1 MKRNIIRALILTSLL
16 SLPVSGVFAAKAQN
30 QPLTLDERAAVGYYR
45 SGSETAAV
53 KAEHNRL
60 YFLYPAS
67 AEDTDP
73 DLWNW
78 YYLDPQRGSSYEM
91 AEIGPM
97 TKAVS
102 SLTLKKEQGNVP
114 KSLELNRRTYQ
125 AFVSDSL
132 PSLIDNALGSEPDE
146 MARDEEALIGFYR
159 SGGVICAVREEK
171 GELQLVCPHL
181 SSDRDMTKS
190 NIYAMPKVHYDSYEL
205 KEKGP
210 NTDNTS
216 EVRFNRDRSGWGISL
231 NIGNYSLS
239 RIFTRGE
246 TGKPRRIKP
255 ASPLKDLREAAAKEV
270 PPNLPY
276 EKTAELVDITSV
288 VPGVHLDL
296 RYTTANNLFG
306 EPLVVSK
313 KAYLDRTAAAA
324 LGRVQQKLKSYGYGL
339 VIWEG
344 YRSWT
349 DFDAASKAL
358 GPAHAGMLPAPA
370 EGYSHNSGR
379 SVDVSLYDLE
389 SGENIS
395 MISDFDEISPAQYAA
410 FPGGTQLNRWRR
422 DLLRSLMTAEGFT
435 ASDDE
440 WWHFDFDK
448 AHSYKVLNETMS

>member
-1 MKRNIIRALILTSLL
+1 MKRSLFHALILTSLL
-16 SLPVSGVFAAKAQN
+16 SLSVTSVFAAKAQ
-30 QPLTLDERAAVGYYR
+30 QPLTLEERGAVGYYQN
-45 SGSETAAV
+45 GSETAAV
-53 KAEHNRL
+53 KAAHNRL

-67 AEDTDP
+67 TEEKDP
-73 DLWNW
+73 DLWSVYFLN
-78 YYLDPQRGSSYEM
+78 PQRGSSYEI
-91 AEIGPM
+91 AEVGPT

-102 SLTLKKEQGNVP
+102 SVTLKKGQGNVP
-114 KSLELNRRTYQ
+114 QSLELNRRTYLGY
-125 AFVSDSL
+125 VPESM
-132 PSLIDNALGSEPDE
+132 PSLTDTALGNEPDE
-146 MARDEEALIGFYR
+146 MPQDEEALIGFYR
-159 SGGVICAVREEK
+159 SGGVLCAVREEK
-171 GELQLVCPHL
+171 GELQLVCPFL
-181 SSDRDMTKS
+181 MQDRDMTQS
-190 NIYAMPKVHYDSYEL
+190 NIYVMPKVHYDAYEL

-210 NTDNTS
+210 NTDSTS

-246 TGKPRRIKP
+246 TGKPRRIRP
-255 ASPLKDLREAAAKEV
+255 ASPLKQLRETAAKEV

-276 EKTAELVDITSV
+276 EKTADLVDITSV

-324 LGRVQQKLKSYGYGL
+324 LGRVQQKLQAYGYGL

-435 ASDDE
+435 ASGDE
-440 WWHFDFDK
+440 WWHFDYDK
-448 AHSYKVLNETMS
+448 AHSYKVLNDVMP